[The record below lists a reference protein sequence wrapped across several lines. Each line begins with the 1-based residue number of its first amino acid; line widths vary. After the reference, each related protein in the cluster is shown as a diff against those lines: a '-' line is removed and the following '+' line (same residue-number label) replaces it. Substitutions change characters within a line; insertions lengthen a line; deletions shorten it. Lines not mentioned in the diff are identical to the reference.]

1 MQAEHPWNL
10 SSSATGGAREF
21 QGTKMF
27 SASTM
32 FSRKRTVV
40 VRGGGDE
47 GWGGGGA
54 YGLKYRK
61 IKFSVNFPA
70 SVNLT
75 R

>member
-10 SSSATGGAREF
+10 SSSAAGGAREF

-40 VRGGGDE
+40 IRGGGGDE
-47 GWGGGGA
+47 GWGGGALMG
-54 YGLKYRK
+54 
-61 IKFSVNFPA
+61 
-70 SVNLT
+70 
-75 R
+75 